1 MLAAQNA
8 LQLEVPAMK
17 QFQKIAIGLLG
28 LTNPEMFIPRP
39 KPGATSTTNIEP
51 AAGRRSTG
59 WLSLQ
64 EGRAARALRAL
75 KFLVTALAIGSRTVP
90 LADNS
95 QLRHDLRASARL
107 LYGSDEG

>member
-1 MLAAQNA
+1 
-8 LQLEVPAMK
+8 MK

-39 KPGATSTTNIEP
+39 KPKETATPMIEP
-51 AAGRRSTG
+51 AEGHASTG
-59 WLSLQ
+59 WVSHWQ
-64 EGRAARALRAL
+64 GRGARALREL

-107 LYGSDEG
+107 LFGDEG

>member
-1 MLAAQNA
+1 
-8 LQLEVPAMK
+8 MK
-17 QFQKIAIGLLG
+17 EFQKIAIGLLG

-39 KPGATSTTNIEP
+39 KSAAP
-51 AAGRRSTG
+51 AAMTTQPADERDSTERPC
-59 WLSLQ
+59 LR
-64 EGRAARALRAL
+64 EGRGARALRAL
-75 KFLVTALAIGSRTVP
+75 KFMVTALAIGSRTVA